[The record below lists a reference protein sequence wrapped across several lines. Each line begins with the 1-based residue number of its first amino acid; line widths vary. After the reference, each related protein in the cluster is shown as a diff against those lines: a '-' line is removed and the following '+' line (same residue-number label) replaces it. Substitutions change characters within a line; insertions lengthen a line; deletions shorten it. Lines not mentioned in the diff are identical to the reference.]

1 MMSFVLTRTT
11 LRMIPTLRLKTTV
24 DKIVMKPYDDWEV
37 IEVNNVTYYKLK
49 IVGIDVVNEVKSQS
63 GELIKC
69 KVRILPT
76 QFAV

>member
-1 MMSFVLTRTT
+1 
-11 LRMIPTLRLKTTV
+11 
-24 DKIVMKPYDDWEV
+24 MKPYDDWEV

-69 KVRILPT
+69 KGRILPT
-76 QFAV
+76 QLAV